1 MKLLLTLIFR
11 SACLN
16 CTFLLA
22 SSIVCGPFLK
32 KPVESL
38 TLNFAIDSEG
48 AAVRDS
54 HSTSSRTF
62 KRLSTLK
69 MELESQ
75 EQYANLMAEMVTFST
90 LTVQDSGD
98 TYFLDS
104 LKAELA
110 GVQGRIKDSVY

>member
-11 SACLN
+11 SAYLD

-32 KPVESL
+32 KPVKSL
-38 TLNFAIDSEG
+38 TLNLPLILKVLLFVTLIARAG
-48 AAVRDS
+48 
-54 HSTSSRTF
+54 RTF